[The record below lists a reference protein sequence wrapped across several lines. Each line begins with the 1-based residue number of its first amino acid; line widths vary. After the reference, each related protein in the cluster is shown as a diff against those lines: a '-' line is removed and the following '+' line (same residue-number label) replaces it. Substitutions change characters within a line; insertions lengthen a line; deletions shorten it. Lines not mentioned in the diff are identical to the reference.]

1 MSVRAHLS
9 TDHVSRSGPP
19 DALTR
24 QLFDACEHRCM
35 VLVGRRVQPRCRWRN
50 VRAHEC
56 NNAGA
61 EPRVS
66 EPRA

>member
-19 DALTR
+19 GALTR
-24 QLFDACEHRCM
+24 PALRRVRAPLHGF
-35 VLVGRRVQPRCRWRN
+35 VGRRVQPRCRWRN

-56 NNAGA
+56 NIADA
-61 EPRVS
+61 EPRLS
-66 EPRA
+66 EPPA